1 MNVLP
6 VCTNICAPYACLL
19 GLPKLGYGY
28 CEPPYGYWELKQG
41 SLQEQMLLIVSPLS
55 SSMTF

>member
-28 CEPPYGYWELKQG
+28 CEPPYGYWELNHDLPRVQQ
-41 SLQEQMLLIVSPLS
+41 LFFMAEPAL
-55 SSMTF
+55 